1 VIEEVIALG
10 RHGHAVEAKH
20 PAVCGRIEYLYRM
33 PRAAAG
39 LDDLAI
45 AVYETDIRV

>member
-1 VIEEVIALG
+1 MIEEVIALG

-20 PAVCGRIEYLYRM
+20 PAVCGYRVSLSY
-33 PRAAAG
+33 ATCCGG